1 MDALQRWPDRRRAC
15 GLLAGFVVPLYVFL
29 AALAVAVAVGC
40 ALWKGLAPGASGG
53 CSLHV
58 GTALAGSSEVFARDI
73 APGCSELTLDEARA
87 TIAWDFAFILVYAP
101 LGTALLWWLWPRAW
115 RIRSWRERRWVAF
128 TFAAGALLDVVE
140 NVLVLFGLRDGLA
153 LSEGLAR
160 AAAVAGWWKWM
171 LVGAGV
177 AATAA
182 ALCGAVANRRVPP
195 PPGRAPARPP
205 DEPGAEMGICLSGGG
220 IRSAAFALGALRALD
235 RHGLFRRSRWITAVS
250 GGAYTAGAW
259 HVARRSAAEAP
270 AVTPP
275 PDGDHDRLLEPP
287 AGAPDLFAYLRANR
301 RYLSTGRGGLP
312 ATFLTG
318 AGLIAFNVLVLATLV
333 CLLAWPAGR
342 VAASWAI
349 EPELRGFTYGAA
361 DAQSVAVELR
371 QWLPGAAGF
380 AAALV
385 LFVVSLFLWDP
396 ARKRILTAAAFFAGG
411 SVLLL
416 ALMAAA
422 PVAMA
427 EVPNLW
433 AELPGGPL
441 QGSAWASAAVVVA
454 LVVAVARLLLR
465 PFAAKAARLGG
476 VLLGVLAFLFAGRVA
491 TDAAY
496 GDAWFAWSPG
506 KYALVA
512 AAFALLYAL
521 ADAQSWS
528 WFRLYWLRLRS
539 TFTTTQDASK
549 RARHAPVHEGVYPLS
564 VAGEPVWPEYRGRP
578 GPRLLVCAAAQS
590 SDAGVSGIPA
600 RSFTFSAEEVALRDG
615 SFGAVTSS
623 DEYLRLLRAR
633 HLGTVS
639 ASVAAS
645 GAAFT
650 SAMGRQSLGTTNA
663 LLAALNVRLGAWM
676 PNPRYVRPDG
686 RPLKKTRITYLL
698 KEVFGVYDPDDPYV
712 YVTDGGHWENL
723 GLVELIRRRTRWIF
737 CVDASGDPADSF
749 ATLEE
754 AIAMARAECGAEID
768 LDPQSLRRRDDGRL
782 PKTAVKTG
790 VIRYHH
796 CGGTGADDCPTG
808 LLFYGKAMLAQD
820 SPLHTLSFSLRDRIY
835 PRYPTYDQFLS
846 DDEFMNLVRLGAWI
860 GRGLAL
866 DFERFRPPDV
876 PGIPMAGPSPR
887 R

>member
-1 MDALQRWPDRRRAC
+1 MDALQRWLDRRRAS
-15 GLLAGFVVPLYVFL
+15 GLLAGVVVPLYVAL
-29 AALAVAVAVGC
+29 AALAVAVAVVCG
-40 ALWKGLAPGASGG
+40 LWKGLAPGSSGG

-58 GTALAGSSEVFARDI
+58 GTALAGSSEVFARDV
-73 APGCSELTLDEARA
+73 APGCSDLTLAEARE
-87 TIAWDFAFILVYAP
+87 TISWDFAFILVYAP
-101 LGTALLWWLWPRAW
+101 LATALLWWLWPRAW
-115 RIRSWRERRWVAF
+115 RIRSWRERRW
-128 TFAAGALLDVVE
+128 FALVFVLGALFDAFE
-140 NVLVLFGLRDGLA
+140 NVLVLFGLREGPA
-153 LSEGLAR
+153 LSEGFAR
-160 AAAVAGWWKWM
+160 AAGVAGWWKWT
-171 LVGAGV
+171 LVVAGV
-177 AATAA
+177 AATVAA
-182 ALCGAVANRRVPP
+182 ICGAVANRRVPP
-195 PPGRAPARPP
+195 PPGRAPAPP
-205 DEPGAEMGICLSGGG
+205 SDDPRVEMGICLSGGG

-235 RHGLFRRSRWITAVS
+235 RYGLLRRSRWITAVS

-259 HVARRSAAEAP
+259 HVARGSALGAGNVSPQP
-270 AVTPP
+270 AGGR
-275 PDGDHDRLLEPP
+275 DWLLEPP
-287 AGAPDLFAYLRANR
+287 PGAPDLFKYLKANR

-318 AGLIAFNVLVLATLV
+318 AALIGFNLFVLATLV
-333 CLLAWPAGR
+333 CLIAWPVGR
-342 VAASWAI
+342 VAATWAI
-349 EPELRGFTYGAA
+349 EPALRGFTYGGA
-361 DAQSVAVELR
+361 DAQSVGLEVR

-380 AAALV
+380 AAAVV
-385 LFVVSLFLWDP
+385 LFVVSLTLWDP
-396 ARKRILTAAAFFAGG
+396 ARKRVLIATGFFAGG
-411 SVLLL
+411 GAVLL
-416 ALMAAA
+416 ALMAGV
-422 PVAMA
+422 PFAMA
-427 EVPNLW
+427 EVPNVW

-441 QGSAWASAAVVVA
+441 QGSAWASGA
-454 LVVAVARLLLR
+454 VAVALMVAIAWLLLR
-465 PFAAKAARLGG
+465 PFAAKVARLGG
-476 VLLGVLAFLFAGRVA
+476 ILLGALAFLFAGRVA

-496 GDAWFAWSPG
+496 GDAWFAWSG
-506 KYALVA
+506 RTYALVL

-521 ADAQSWS
+521 SDAQSWS

-549 RARHAPVHEGVYPLS
+549 RARHAPALEGVYPLS
-564 VAGEPVWPEYRGRP
+564 VAGEPTWPEYRGRS
-578 GPRLLVCAAAQS
+578 GPELLVCAAAQS
-590 SDAGVSGIPA
+590 NDPGVSGIPA
-600 RSFTFSAEEVALRDG
+600 RSFTFSAEEVALRDR
-615 SFGAVTSS
+615 SFGAATPS

-676 PNPRYVRPDG
+676 PNPRYVRPG
-686 RPLKKTRITYLL
+686 ARPLKRTRITYLL

-754 AIAMARAECGAEID
+754 AIAMARVECGAEID
-768 LDPQSLRRRDDGRL
+768 LDPQSLRRREDGRL

-820 SPLHTLSFSLRDRIY
+820 SPIHTLSFSLRDRIY

-846 DDEFMNLVRLGAWI
+846 EDEFMNLVRLGSWI
-860 GRGLAL
+860 GRGLAF

-876 PGIPMAGPSPR
+876 PGIPMVPPS
-887 R
+887 